1 MVIIHAYAKT
11 KREIKLRLQNKVAF
25 ITGGGAGIGR
35 AISLMFAREGADI
48 SLAARSTT
56 QMEEVALEIKAMGRR
71 ALVNTMDI
79 TSVEQ
84 VEGAVKETIKEFGRI
99 DILVNNSGIAG
110 PTAPVYEITP
120 EQWDEV
126 FAVNLKGAF
135 LCCRAIVP
143 LMIRQ
148 GGGKIIN
155 MSSTAAKKPLANRT
169 PYPATKMGL
178 IGFTRG
184 LAVELG
190 KFSINVN
197 AVCPGPVAGPRIER
211 VIDQVAVKEGVSR
224 EIIKQ
229 RFLSQS
235 PLNSLISAE
244 DVAKL
249 AVFLASE
256 DSKNITGQDLNVD
269 AGALM
274 D

>member
-1 MVIIHAYAKT
+1 
-11 KREIKLRLQNKVAF
+11 LRLLNKVAF
-25 ITGGGAGIGR
+25 ITGGGRGIGK
-35 AISLMFAREGADI
+35 AIALMFAREGADV
-48 SLAARSTT
+48 SLAARSKV
-56 QMEEVALEIKAMGRR
+56 QMEEVAREIRAMGRK
-71 ALVNTMDI
+71 ALVNVMDI

-84 VEGAVKETIKEFGRI
+84 VDRAVKRTLEEFGRI
-99 DILVNNSGIAG
+99 DVLVNNSGIAG
-110 PTAPVYEITP
+110 PTATVHEITP

-126 FAVNLKGAF
+126 FNVNLRGAF

-143 LMIRQ
+143 VMIKQ
-148 GGGKIIN
+148 GRGKIIN
-155 MSSTAAKKPLANRT
+155 IASTAAKKPLANRT
-169 PYPATKMGL
+169 LYVATKMGL
-178 IGFTRG
+178 IGFTRA

-190 KFSINVN
+190 KFNINVN
-197 AVCPGPVAGPRIER
+197 AICPGPVGGPRIER
-211 VIDQVAVKEGVSR
+211 VIDQVAEKEGVSR
-224 EIIKQ
+224 EVIRQ

-256 DSKNITGQDLNVD
+256 DSNKMTGQDLNID

>member
-1 MVIIHAYAKT
+1 
-11 KREIKLRLQNKVAF
+11 LRLLNKVAF
-25 ITGGGAGIGR
+25 ITGGGVGIGK

-48 SLAARSTT
+48 SLAARSTN
-56 QMEEVALEIKAMGRR
+56 QMEEVACEIRTIGQK
-71 ALVNTMDI
+71 ALVNAMDI

-84 VEGAVKETIKEFGRI
+84 VDRAVKETLKEFGRI

-120 EQWDEV
+120 EQWDET
-126 FAVNLKGAF
+126 FNVNLRGAF

-143 LMIRQ
+143 VMIKQ
-148 GGGKIIN
+148 GHGKIIN
-155 MSSTAAKKPLANRT
+155 ISSTAAKKPLANRT

-190 KFSINVN
+190 KFNINVN
-197 AVCPGPVAGPRIER
+197 AICPGPVGGPRIEM
-211 VIDQVAVKEGVSR
+211 VIDQVAEKEGVSR
-224 EIIKQ
+224 EVIRQ

-256 DSKNITGQDLNVD
+256 DSNKMTGQDLNID

>member
-1 MVIIHAYAKT
+1 M
-11 KREIKLRLQNKVAF
+11 KLENRVAF
-25 ITGGGAGIGR
+25 ITGGGVGIGK
-35 AISLMFAREGADI
+35 AISLMFAHEGAHV
-48 SLAARSTT
+48 SLAAKSTN
-56 QMEEVALEIKAMGRR
+56 QMEEVAREIRAFDRK

-79 TSVEQ
+79 TSFEQ
-84 VEGAVKETIKEFGRI
+84 VNTTVKNTIDEFGKI

-110 PTAPVYEITP
+110 PTAPIYEVTP

-126 FAVNLKGAF
+126 FAVNLRGAF

-143 LMIRQ
+143 TMIEH
-148 GGGKIIN
+148 GYGKIVNI
-155 MSSTAAKKPLANRT
+155 SSTAAKKPLANRS

-178 IGFTRG
+178 IGLTRG

-190 KFSINVN
+190 KYGITAN
-197 AVCPGPVAGPRIER
+197 AICPGPVSGPRIEM
-211 VIDQVAVKEGVSR
+211 VCDQVASKEGVHR
-224 EIIKQ
+224 DVVKQ

-235 PLNSLISAE
+235 PLNCLISAD

-256 DSKNITGQDLNVD
+256 DSINITGQDINVD

>member
-1 MVIIHAYAKT
+1 M
-11 KREIKLRLQNKVAF
+11 KLENRVAF
-25 ITGGGAGIGR
+25 ITGGGVGIGK
-35 AISLMFAREGADI
+35 AISLMFAHEGAHV
-48 SLAARSTT
+48 SLAAKSTN
-56 QMEEVALEIKAMGRR
+56 QMEDVAREIRALDRK

-84 VEGAVKETIKEFGRI
+84 VNHAAKDTINEFGKI

-110 PTAPVYEITP
+110 PTVPIYEVTP
-120 EQWDEV
+120 EQWDEI
-126 FAVNLKGAF
+126 FAVNLRGAF

-143 LMIRQ
+143 TMIEHRY
-148 GGGKIIN
+148 GKIVNI
-155 MSSTAAKKPLANRT
+155 SSTAAKKPLANRS

-190 KFSINVN
+190 KFGITAN
-197 AVCPGPVAGPRIER
+197 AICPGPVAGPRIEM
-211 VIDQVAVKEGVSR
+211 VCDQVAAKEGVPR
-224 EIIKQ
+224 DVVKQ

-235 PLNSLISAE
+235 SLNCLISAD

-256 DSKNITGQDLNVD
+256 DSINITGQDINVD

>member
-1 MVIIHAYAKT
+1 M
-11 KREIKLRLQNKVAF
+11 RLLNKVAF
-25 ITGGGAGIGR
+25 ITGGGVGIGK
-35 AISLMFAREGADI
+35 AISLMFGREGADI
-48 SLAARSTT
+48 SLAARSTI
-56 QMEEVALEIKAMGRR
+56 QMEEVAREIRTIGQKVP
-71 ALVNTMDI
+71 VNAMDI

-84 VEGAVKETIKEFGRI
+84 VDRAVKETLKEFGRI

-120 EQWDEV
+120 EQWDET
-126 FAVNLKGAF
+126 FNVNLRGAF

-143 LMIRQ
+143 IMIKQ
-148 GGGKIIN
+148 GHGKIIN
-155 MSSTAAKKPLANRT
+155 ISSTAAKKPLANRT

-190 KFSINVN
+190 KFNINVN
-197 AVCPGPVAGPRIER
+197 AICPGPVEGPRIEM
-211 VIDQVAVKEGVSR
+211 VIDQVAEKEGVSR
-224 EIIKQ
+224 EVIRQ

-256 DSKNITGQDLNVD
+256 DSNKMTGQDLNVD
-269 AGALM
+269 AGTLM

>member
-1 MVIIHAYAKT
+1 M
-11 KREIKLRLQNKVAF
+11 RLLGKVAF
-25 ITGGGAGIGR
+25 VTGGGVGIGR
-35 AISLMFAREGADI
+35 AISLMFAREGADV
-48 SLAARSTT
+48 SLAARSIDR
-56 QMEEVALEIKAMGRR
+56 MEEVAHEIRAMGRK
-71 ALVNTMDI
+71 ALVNAMDV

-84 VEGAVKETIKEFGRI
+84 VDRAVKRTLEEFGRI

-120 EQWDEV
+120 EQWDET
-126 FAVNLKGAF
+126 FNVNLKGAF

-143 LMIRQ
+143 IMIKQ
-148 GGGKIIN
+148 GHGKIIN
-155 MSSTAAKKPLANRT
+155 ISSTAAKKPVPGRS
-169 PYPATKMGL
+169 PYPASKMGL
-178 IGFTRG
+178 IGFTRA

-190 KFSINVN
+190 KFNINVN
-197 AVCPGPVAGPRIER
+197 AICPGPVEGPRIER
-211 VIDQVAVKEGVSR
+211 VIGEVAEKEGVPR
-224 EIIKQ
+224 EVIRQ

-235 PLNSLISAE
+235 PLNRLISAE

-256 DSKNITGQDLNVD
+256 DSNNVTGQDLNVD

>member
-1 MVIIHAYAKT
+1 M
-11 KREIKLRLQNKVAF
+11 RLQDKVAF

-35 AISLMFAREGADI
+35 AISLMFAREGADV

-56 QMEEVALEIKAMGRR
+56 QMEEIALEIKTMGRR

-84 VEGAVKETIKEFGRI
+84 VEGAVERTIDKFGRI

-126 FAVNLKGAF
+126 FAVNLRGAF

-143 LMIRQ
+143 FMIKQ

-155 MSSTAAKKPLANRT
+155 LSSTAAKKPLANRS
-169 PYPATKMGL
+169 PYPSTKMGL

-190 KFSINVN
+190 QFNINVN
-197 AVCPGPVAGPRIER
+197 AICPGPVGGPRIER
-211 VIDQVAVKEGVSR
+211 VIDQVAVKEGVAR
-224 EIIKQ
+224 EVIKQ
-229 RFLSQS
+229 RLLSQS
-235 PLNSLISAE
+235 PLNSFISAE

-274 D
+274 G

>member
-1 MVIIHAYAKT
+1 M
-11 KREIKLRLQNKVAF
+11 RLLNKVAF
-25 ITGGGAGIGR
+25 ITGGGVGIGK
-35 AISLMFAREGADI
+35 AISLMFAREGANI
-48 SLAARSTT
+48 SLAARSTNR
-56 QMEEVALEIKAMGRR
+56 MEEVARQIKTIGQK
-71 ALVNTMDI
+71 ALVNAMDI
-79 TSVEQ
+79 TNVEQ
-84 VEGAVKETIKEFGRI
+84 VDRAVKETLKEFGRI

-120 EQWDEV
+120 EQWDET
-126 FAVNLKGAF
+126 FNVNLRGAF

-143 LMIRQ
+143 VMIKQ
-148 GGGKIIN
+148 GHGKIIN
-155 MSSTAAKKPLANRT
+155 ISSTAAKKPLANRT

-190 KFSINVN
+190 KFNINVN
-197 AVCPGPVAGPRIER
+197 AICPGPVGGPRIEM
-211 VIDQVAVKEGVSR
+211 VIDQVAEKEGVSR
-224 EIIKQ
+224 EVIRQ

-256 DSKNITGQDLNVD
+256 DSNKMTGQDLNID